1 MAVAI
6 KGDEGFSYAEALKKA
21 RTEIS
26 LKEIGIEMTKIRRAA
41 NGGII
46 IEIPGVENNEKANTL
61 TRKLKQVLPDEARIT
76 RPNIKG
82 ELRVVGFDESIGKE
96 EIGELLTE
104 IGSCEYEIN
113 IGDIRP
119 MRNGLYMTWVQC
131 PLVVAVKL
139 ADRGKIKL
147 GWSIARIE
155 LLKPKQCFKC

>member
-26 LKEIGIEMTKIRRAA
+26 LKEIGIKMTKIRRAA

-61 TRKLKQVLPDEARIT
+61 ARKLKQVLPDEARIT

-82 ELRVVGFDESIGKE
+82 ELRVDLMNRLEKRKLENS
-96 EIGELLTE
+96 
-104 IGSCEYEIN
+104 SQ
-113 IGDIRP
+113 RSAAASM
-119 MRNGLYMTWVQC
+119 MRL
-131 PLVVAVKL
+131 
-139 ADRGKIKL
+139 I
-147 GWSIARIE
+147 
-155 LLKPKQCFKC
+155 